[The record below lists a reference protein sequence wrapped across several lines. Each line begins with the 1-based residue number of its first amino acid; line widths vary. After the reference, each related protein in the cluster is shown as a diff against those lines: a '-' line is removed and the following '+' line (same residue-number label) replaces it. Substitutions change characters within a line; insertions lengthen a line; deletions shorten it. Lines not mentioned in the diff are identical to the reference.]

1 MFRHTRYFRHR
12 AAVGAAVACCLAGPE
27 LLGQAYTPRT
37 PGDDEIDRPAVRE
50 VKFRGVRAVD
60 GGELRDAIATRA
72 SGCKSLILR
81 PICLVYKGPAV
92 FQREYLDRLE
102 FKRDVLRIK
111 VFYWRRGFRDAQVD
125 TSIVRK
131 DDEVRVRF
139 TVHEGPPTTI
149 AELRIEGADS
159 VLPPRRRRR
168 LLQVGPGEPLDL
180 LALDSTIVL
189 LRNRLA
195 GRGYAD
201 AVVTQRATVDDS
213 LRRARIVISV
223 DPKARAT
230 VGQVTIVGEG
240 KVSEEVIRHSLR
252 FEPGDVY
259 RPGDVAQS
267 QRALY
272 ESGLFRRATIDVGS
286 GAPSKIRADT
296 VASSGDGGP
305 LAASAKAAVALASAR
320 PDSVKN
326 ITILVEEA
334 PLREARTSVGFNT
347 VDFAQAELR
356 FTNFNWM
363 GDARRLELQGVVGN
377 ILAPQLH
384 DVAVFNRAF
393 TVAGSERAI
402 FLKPTWQVSA
412 DVRQRWFRNPRNT
425 IGAGVFANRRSAP
438 GIYID
443 RSYGTSATFT
453 REILPQVPVSGTY
466 RFEVTQVEAGDV
478 YFCINFGVCETV
490 TVDALRRRQHLSPF
504 TIATTIDRSNH
515 PVGPTRGYVGRV
527 ELEHASAA
535 TLSTFR
541 YNRAYAEAAAYR
553 PMGRRNVLAGH
564 VRIGWVGALAST
576 AEATKV
582 GESAAERILIHPRKQ
597 FYAGGARSVRGYAE
611 NQLGPRVLTI
621 PADELRGREI
631 ASISADG
638 RDTTFNYKYCDPATT
653 PDIRACDPNVDGLA
667 DRHFQ
672 PRPLGAGSVVEG
684 SAEFRFPVWRDVSGA
699 VFLDGA
705 VLGAVSLSDITAVR
719 SSTTSGI
726 TAALTPGFGFRYRS
740 PIGPIRMDIGINPRL
755 SERLSVITE
764 DENDRGLVL
773 LSRPPGDTTNVK
785 AKREY
790 NPAKGTGLSGFFNRL
805 TLHLSIGEAY

>member
-92 FQREYLDRLE
+92 YRREYLDRLE

-111 VFYWRRGFRDAQVD
+111 VFYWRRGFRDTQVD
-125 TSIVRK
+125 TSIVRAK
-131 DDEVRVRF
+131 SDEVRVRF

-180 LALDSTIVL
+180 LALDSTIAL

-195 GRGYAD
+195 GRGYVD
-201 AVVTQRATVDDS
+201 AVVTQRTTVDDS
-213 LRRARIVISV
+213 LRRAQVVINV

-230 VGQVTIVGEG
+230 VGRVTIVGEG

-252 FEPGDVY
+252 FESGDVY

-272 ESGLFRRATIDVGS
+272 ESGLFRRANIDVGS
-286 GAPSKIRADT
+286 GPVRKLRADT
-296 VASSGDGGP
+296 LAAGNDGAP
-305 LAASAKAAVALASAR
+305 LAAPTRAAVALAGSA
-320 PDSVKN
+320 PDSVKD
-326 ITILVEEA
+326 ITVAVEEA
-334 PLREARTSVGFNT
+334 PLREVRTSVGFNT

-363 GDARRLELQGVVGN
+363 GDARRLDVQGVVGN

-393 TVAGSERAI
+393 TVAGSERAV

-425 IGAGVFANRRSAP
+425 IGAGVFANRRAAP

-453 REILPQVPVSGTY
+453 REVLPQAPVSGTY

-478 YFCINFGVCETV
+478 YFCVNFGVCETI
-490 TVDALRRRQHLSPF
+490 TVDALRHSQRLSPL

-553 PMGRRNVLAGH
+553 PIGRRNVLAGH

-576 AEATKV
+576 TEATGV
-582 GESAAERILIHPRKQ
+582 GETAAERILIHPRKQ

-621 PADELRGREI
+621 PADDLRGKEL
-631 ASISADG
+631 SISADG
-638 RDTTFNYKYCDPATT
+638 RDTTISYKYCDPAQI
-653 PDIRACDPNVDGLA
+653 PDIQACNPNATGLE
-667 DRHFQ
+667 DRHYQ

-684 SAEFRFPVWRDVSGA
+684 SAEYRFPVWRDFSGA

-719 SSTTSGI
+719 SSTTTGI
-726 TAALTPGFGFRYRS
+726 TAALTPGFGVRYRS

-755 SERLSVITE
+755 AEQLTVITE
-764 DENDRGLVL
+764 DENRGLVQL
-773 LSRPPGDTTNVK
+773 TRQDAAGRRRPNP
-785 AKREY
+785 REY